1 MKRLNAMRQGE
12 LAGPGHNSVASI
24 DDWEAPVTDADLQML
39 IDHGWEISEDQSEAR
54 LYSEGWSSIQ
64 AAVFST
70 KWWIE
75 DNKE

>member
-1 MKRLNAMRQGE
+1 MTDLPE
-12 LAGPGHNSVASI
+12 GPASAA
-24 DDWEAPVTDADLQML
+24 ELQML
-39 IDHGWEISEDQSEAR
+39 IDHGWEISEDQSQAR

-75 DNKE
+75 ENRVL